1 MSKLSEILRLAL
13 PLALANISI
22 PLVGIVDT
30 YIIGQDNSSTGIAAV
45 SVSSVFFS
53 LIFWSFAFFKMG
65 TTSIISRALGENDQN
80 KIFENLIRNFSLSI
94 LIGVLIFFLKDLIFL
109 IQTSIFNPNEVLA
122 TKIKTYFDIRIYSS
136 PFVLINF
143 CILGYLVG
151 ISSGKKILL
160 FQMILN
166 LSNILI
172 SYVLVI
178 ILDMGIKGVAFG
190 TLCSEIIATISGILL
205 IRFSID
211 KRIND
216 LNLKKIFS
224 IDEIVKI
231 FSFNLNLFIRTIC
244 LLIIFLTITKKGSQI
259 SETVLAAN
267 TILMHFITFSAYL
280 LDAYAHSIEGKIGK
294 SIGAKNKF
302 EFQQYFTS
310 GAILNTTSALIIS
323 IVLVL
328 FGLNLIHLF
337 TENIQIINVANDYYY
352 WAALAPLIGSFCF
365 FLDGVFIGCGYSKEM
380 RNSMLITFFIF
391 LFSFYFLDAYGN
403 TGIWF
408 SLYLSYVLRFF
419 TLIYL
424 LRGKIKKEFGPTYT
438 T

>member
-65 TTSIISRALGENDQN
+65 TTSIISRALGENNQN

-94 LIGVLIFFLKDLIFL
+94 LIGILIFFLKDLIFL

-211 KRIND
+211 KRD
-216 LNLKKIFS
+216 
-224 IDEIVKI
+224 
-231 FSFNLNLFIRTIC
+231 
-244 LLIIFLTITKKGSQI
+244 
-259 SETVLAAN
+259 
-267 TILMHFITFSAYL
+267 
-280 LDAYAHSIEGKIGK
+280 
-294 SIGAKNKF
+294 
-302 EFQQYFTS
+302 
-310 GAILNTTSALIIS
+310 
-323 IVLVL
+323 
-328 FGLNLIHLF
+328 
-337 TENIQIINVANDYYY
+337 
-352 WAALAPLIGSFCF
+352 
-365 FLDGVFIGCGYSKEM
+365 
-380 RNSMLITFFIF
+380 
-391 LFSFYFLDAYGN
+391 
-403 TGIWF
+403 
-408 SLYLSYVLRFF
+408 
-419 TLIYL
+419 
-424 LRGKIKKEFGPTYT
+424 
-438 T
+438 